1 MFLSLKKGEGMR
13 KKISIVLYVLFF
25 VLFSLYAKA
34 SAAVINFSEHLGLIS
49 ISFDKDNNLWVRGSG
64 ALDTTRLFKVDSSTG
79 TILNR
84 YSVDSEYEG
93 IAFDNVNRLYLL
105 DNNNFMVIDSND
117 GEFFN
122 GDDVLNNYTWPFGH
136 VGAGNSEPVGGDF
149 DSQGRLFVAKWA
161 NPIEIFALSDDF
173 VTYSSFLYNHSG
185 GTDNVPFST
194 AISPNGDIYLGMMQH
209 IVAFSGVDYQPIGT
223 IYDNS
228 MLMGTGIAF
237 DNEGTLWIADS
248 RSSSIFTLGET
259 PGGGNGGGGS
269 VIPEPATL
277 SLLGLGLLGL
287 VFRKKK
293 LA

>member
-1 MFLSLKKGEGMR
+1 MSLRKGVGMR
-13 KKISIVLYVLFF
+13 KNISIVLYVLFF
-25 VLFSLYAKA
+25 VLFSLHVKA
-34 SAAVINFSEHLGLIS
+34 NAAVINFSEHLGLIS
-49 ISFDKDNNLWVRGSG
+49 ISFDNENNLWVRGSG
-64 ALDTTRLFKVDSSTG
+64 ALDTTRLLQVDSSTG

-84 YSVDSEYEG
+84 YSVDSRYEG
-93 IAFDNVNRLYLL
+93 IAFDNANRLYLL
-105 DNNNFMVIDSND
+105 DNNDFMVIDSND
-117 GEFFN
+117 EEFFN

-209 IVAFSGVDYQPIGT
+209 IVAFSGVNYQSMRT
-223 IYDNS
+223 IYNNS

-248 RSSSIFTLGET
+248 RSNSIFTLGDT
-259 PGGGNGGGGS
+259 PGGGNGGNA
-269 VIPEPATL
+269 VPEPASTF
-277 SLLGLGLLGL
+277 LLGIGGLAIAALK
-287 VFRKKK
+287 RKKK
-293 LA
+293 PL